1 MKSFLSHLECTVCGK
16 YHDADL
22 VQNFCDECGRVLY
35 PVYDLEGARRA
46 VSKIDLLGRSA
57 NMWRFFEI
65 MPVRSPD
72 NVVTL
77 GEGVTPLL
85 RADKL
90 GRKLGCSQLFLKDE
104 GMNPTGSFKARG
116 LSAAV
121 SRAVELGQRRV
132 AMPSAGNA
140 GGALAAYGS
149 RAGID
154 CFITIPEE
162 TPQAAVTEVRL
173 YGSRLELVAGHIG
186 DAGRIARERAG
197 IEGLFDLSTMKEPY
211 RVEGKKTMGYE
222 LAADFN
228 WTVPDVVV
236 YPTGGGTGL
245 LGIWK
250 AFEEMTQLGWL
261 EEAKMPRMI
270 CVQSEGCAPITRA
283 YLEGKDRSEPWV
295 DPITIASGL
304 RVPTPFADDL
314 ILQTVRESGGTALTV
329 GDEELYPA
337 IKDIAELEG
346 VFVCPEGAATLV
358 ALQKLL
364 EMGTIDPDEKIVLLN
379 TGTGLKYLDVLETP

>member
-1 MKSFLSHLECTVCGK
+1 
-16 YHDADL
+16 
-22 VQNFCDECGRVLY
+22 
-35 PVYDLEGARRA
+35 
-46 VSKIDLLGRSA
+46 
-57 NMWRFFEI
+57 
-65 MPVRSPD
+65 
-72 NVVTL
+72 
-77 GEGVTPLL
+77 
-85 RADKL
+85 
-90 GRKLGCSQLFLKDE
+90 
-104 GMNPTGSFKARG
+104 
-116 LSAAV
+116 
-121 SRAVELGQRRV
+121 
-132 AMPSAGNA
+132 
-140 GGALAAYGS
+140 
-149 RAGID
+149 
-154 CFITIPEE
+154 
-162 TPQAAVTEVRL
+162 
-173 YGSRLELVAGHIG
+173 
-186 DAGRIARERAG
+186 
-197 IEGLFDLSTMKEPY
+197 
-211 RVEGKKTMGYE
+211 MGYE

-261 EEAKMPRMI
+261 EDAKMPRMI

-379 TGTGLKYLDVLETP
+379 TGTGLKYLDVLETA